1 MIVAATGAVLLA
13 AAAYLLVGR
22 RPPAKGS
29 ISSEGSLAPPA
40 RPSAASPGPTPRAP
54 SPSPPV
60 AGTPAPPPRA
70 AGDLARLRIDAD
82 VPRASVFFDHK
93 FLGRTPVE
101 VRDVVPGSHRL
112 NVSAEGQEMYAETLE
127 VTPGPHD
134 VMVRFK
140 QVRLDEALD
149 VVHRHGIGSCQG
161 RLIATPAGLRYET
174 DHREDAFTRSFGD
187 LEPLEVD
194 SQKKNLRVR
203 MRGGK
208 TYNFT
213 TKAPTAADLSR
224 FQQKVEEARK
234 RL

>member
-1 MIVAATGAVLLA
+1 VIVAATGAALLA
-13 AAAYLLVGR
+13 VAAYLLVGR

-29 ISSEGSLAPPA
+29 ISSEGSVAPPA
-40 RPSAASPGPTPRAP
+40 RPSAASPSPTPRAP
-54 SPSPPV
+54 SPSTPA
-60 AGTPAPPPRA
+60 AGTPATPRA

-82 VPRASVFFDHK
+82 VPRASVFFDHN

-112 NVSAEGQEMYAETLE
+112 NVSAEGHEMYAETLE
-127 VTPGPHD
+127 ITPGPHD

-174 DHREDAFTRSFGD
+174 DHQEDAFNRSFDD

-213 TKAPTAADLSR
+213 TKAPTAADLLR
-224 FQQKVEEARK
+224 FQQKVELARK
-234 RL
+234 TP

>member
-1 MIVAATGAVLLA
+1 MAALLA
-13 AAAYLLVGR
+13 VAAYLLVGR

-29 ISSEGSLAPPA
+29 VSSEGSLAPPA
-40 RPSAASPGPTPRAP
+40 RPSGASPGPATPRAP
-54 SPSPPV
+54 SPSPPA
-60 AGTPAPPPRA
+60 AGTPATPRA

-82 VPRASVFFDHK
+82 VPRASVFFDHN

-112 NVSAEGQEMYAETLE
+112 NVSAEGHEMYAETLE

-161 RLIATPAGLRYET
+161 RLIATP
-174 DHREDAFTRSFGD
+174 
-187 LEPLEVD
+187 

-213 TKAPTAADLSR
+213 TKAPTAADLLR
-224 FQQKVEEARK
+224 FQQKVELARK
-234 RL
+234 KP